1 MIAHDRL
8 IVKEFLCILLIG
20 LGLGVEKDRKVV
32 IIRIIYTGTS
42 ENYPF
47 GFWTDL
53 LPEHAF

>member
-32 IIRIIYTGTS
+32 IIRIIYMLVPPRFS
-42 ENYPF
+42 
-47 GFWTDL
+47 
-53 LPEHAF
+53 